1 MKLDGTL
8 TGRDS
13 DDTALLVEVIV
24 EITIKGTLG
33 MIGVR

>member
-8 TGRDS
+8 TGRES
-13 DDTALLVEVIV
+13 DDTPLLVEVIV

>member
-1 MKLDGTL
+1 MKLDETL
-8 TGRDS
+8 TGRQS
-13 DDTALLVEVIV
+13 DDTPLLVEVIV

>member
-1 MKLDGTL
+1 MKLDVTL
-8 TGRDS
+8 TGRES
-13 DDTALLVEVIV
+13 DDTPLLVEVIV